1 MLSCHLH
8 KYGPRK
14 KNSLV
19 PITIVAGVVILAL
32 LGNEGSI
39 DTGWNRSTS
48 LITEQWCVQRQDYGK
63 EKENWYYTLISVQ
76 RLGKVCIWFNHFC
89 YFQFYFKFNSYD
101 KWTCFTNTFY
111 NFVMIHFHSNCCKFP
126 VLCSSWNLVSEYKFS

>member
-1 MLSCHLH
+1 M
-8 KYGPRK
+8 GQGK
-14 KNSLV
+14 KIAYSPL
-19 PITIVAGVVILAL
+19 PLLLAL
-32 LGNEGSI
+32 LSLLFWAMKEVLTQVGIAVHLSLQNNDVSKDRIMAKRRRI
-39 DTGWNRSTS
+39 DTTLWSQCKGWVKCVFD
-48 LITEQWCVQRQDYGK
+48 LI
-63 EKENWYYTLISVQ
+63 
-76 RLGKVCIWFNHFC
+76 HFC